1 MLRQSNN
8 QVLKEPSGAPRPIYL
23 AEGSPARITSFGIEM
38 VPSVK
43 PIRILEVERGDFYIK
58 IKKRHNNSGE

>member
-43 PIRILEVERGDFYIK
+43 PIRILEVKRGDFILSETRSVY
-58 IKKRHNNSGE
+58 E